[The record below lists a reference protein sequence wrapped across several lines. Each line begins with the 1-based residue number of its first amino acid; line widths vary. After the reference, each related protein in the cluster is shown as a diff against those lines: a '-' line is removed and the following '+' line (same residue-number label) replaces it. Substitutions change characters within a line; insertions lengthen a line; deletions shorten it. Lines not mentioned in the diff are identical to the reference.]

1 MTETI
6 TPAVPSAEAVAGRF
20 ELHAGALRL
29 ALRADLGAC
38 VAGLWHRGTPVL
50 RSADPAALDAVSE
63 AACFPLLPYAH
74 RLGQRRFRF
83 KGRDHTTAP
92 NADAADHS
100 LHGVGW
106 QRRWTLESHTAQDA
120 VMRLVHQPDADW
132 PYAFEAIEHL
142 NLTPNALGIQ
152 LLLTNTDTR
161 AQPVGLGCWINF
173 PKRARSR
180 LHIDVGQ
187 RWENDVN
194 GLPIRRLSQPGLDGD
209 VSHLDFDHAFEGWSG
224 PARVRDE
231 RFSLQLRCA
240 TPYLVLHSHPDQQD
254 FAIAPASHLP
264 NAIHMADPA
273 AHGMRTLEPGE
284 SCELALQ
291 LEVAVL

>member
-1 MTETI
+1 MTEHKT
-6 TPAVPSAEAVAGRF
+6 TDTSSPEAAAGRF

-38 VAGLWHRGTPVL
+38 LAGLWHRGTPVL
-50 RSADPAALDAVSE
+50 RSLDPGQLEHVSQS
-63 AACFPLLPYAH
+63 ACFPLLPYAH
-74 RLGQRRFRF
+74 SLGQRRFRF

-92 NADAADHS
+92 NVENQSHS

-106 QRRWTLESHTAQDA
+106 QRRWQIESHTAQDA
-120 VMRLVHQPDADW
+120 VMRLIHQPDADW
-132 PYAFEAIEHL
+132 PYAFEAIEHV
-142 NLTPNALGIQ
+142 NLTPSALGIQ
-152 LLLTNTDTR
+152 LVLTNTDSV
-161 AQPVGLGCWINF
+161 AQPVGLGCWMNF

-194 GLPIRRLSQPGLDGD
+194 GLPIRKLSQPGLDGD
-209 VSHLDFDHAFEGWSG
+209 VTHLDFEHAFEGWSG
-224 PARVRDE
+224 PARIRDE
-231 RFSLQLRCA
+231 RFSLQLRSA
-240 TPYLVLHSHPDQQD
+240 TSHLLLHSHPDQED
-254 FAIAPASHLP
+254 FAIAPSSHVP

-273 AHGMRTLEPGE
+273 AHGLRSLAPGE
-284 SCELALQ
+284 SCELSLA